1 MKIGLIGRPQT
12 GKTTLF
18 RLLTQSRGDSLGK
31 SSSSDIGVM
40 EVPDTRIDWLSGLF
54 KPEKTIYARIDLQD
68 IQPYKGQEFLNSVRI
83 MDALVLALGC
93 FMAQGDG
100 SDQTGM
106 IDDLE
111 TEFFIADLASVEAR
125 LERLA
130 SNKTKPLGPSEGPF
144 LLKCKD
150 SLDAGIPLRKVSFE
164 AYEADYLTN
173 FAFLTMKPVIFA
185 ANIAEDSLI
194 SHEYPG
200 KAYIETK
207 AHESGYPLVIF
218 SGDVEEQIAS
228 LPEQER
234 LSFLHEYCLEET
246 GISRIA
252 RASYQA
258 LGLIS
263 FFTVGSDE
271 VRAWTITN
279 GTLAR
284 AAAGKIHTDL
294 ERGFIRAEV
303 VSYEDLR
310 ESGSMKACREKGQ
323 LRLEGKDYLVKDGDI
338 MNVRFNV

>member
-1 MKIGLIGRPQT
+1 
-12 GKTTLF
+12 
-18 RLLTQSRGDSLGK
+18 
-31 SSSSDIGVM
+31 
-40 EVPDTRIDWLSGLF
+40 
-54 KPEKTIYARIDLQD
+54 
-68 IQPYKGQEFLNSVRI
+68 
-83 MDALVLALGC
+83 
-93 FMAQGDG
+93 
-100 SDQTGM
+100 
-106 IDDLE
+106 
-111 TEFFIADLASVEAR
+111 
-125 LERLA
+125 
-130 SNKTKPLGPSEGPF
+130 
-144 LLKCKD
+144 
-150 SLDAGIPLRKVSFE
+150 
-164 AYEADYLTN
+164 
-173 FAFLTMKPVIFA
+173 
-185 ANIAEDSLI
+185 
-194 SHEYPG
+194 
-200 KAYIETK
+200 
-207 AHESGYPLVIF
+207 LVIF

-294 ERGFIRAEV
+294 ERGFIRAEE